1 MHLRPVKSPVDFIP
15 KFAFIVIQ
23 SRVGSLH
30 QFQIDI

>member
-23 SRVGSLH
+23 GLVGSLH